1 MIVNKRENQ
10 KNLTIEGKGR
20 KKSKEEVFEETH
32 DQMGTKQGEEG
43 KIRRKKETN
52 KVIVEFDNK
61 YSNIKDISRIRKKKV
76 LKDMNTGNKRKNT

>member
-10 KNLTIEGKGR
+10 KNLTIEEKDR
-20 KKSKEEVFEETH
+20 KKSKEKVFEETH
-32 DQMGTKQGEEG
+32 EQMGTKQGEEG